1 MESRYPL
8 LQEVNEMIADRIKSL
23 REAHHLTQAE
33 LARHLNITRS
43 SVNAWEMGISVPSTQ
58 CIIEL
63 SHIFGVSTDF
73 LLDTERH
80 ACIDISGLSDED
92 VCLVRAL
99 IHHLRHTHEQSVS

>member
-1 MESRYPL
+1 
-8 LQEVNEMIADRIKSL
+8 MIADKIKSL

-73 LLDTERH
+73 LLDTDH
-80 ACIDISGLSDED
+80 YASIDVTGLSDED
-92 VCLVRAL
+92 VCIVRAL
-99 IHHLRHTHEQSVS
+99 IHHLRHTHEESVS